1 MSSESP
7 DPAEFSEND
16 VAEIAVDGRI
26 IARVADIDD
35 LSKSPAD
42 EAAAITMIRQVIEDS
57 AEEFEEEHGISPTEV
72 LEKTEPDVQLGNE
85 TRGWESV
92 PIDALTEDH

>member
-16 VAEIAVDGRI
+16 VAEIAVDGRV
-26 IARVADIDD
+26 IARLADIDD
-35 LSKSPAD
+35 LSQSPAD
-42 EAAAITMIRQVIEDS
+42 EAAAIRMIGQILDDS
-57 AEEFEEEHGISPTEV
+57 TEEFKEEHGMSPTEA
-72 LEKTEPDVQLGNE
+72 LEKAEPDVQMGNE
-85 TRGWESV
+85 TRGWDSV